1 MLFVNS
7 SNAFSSTA
15 PYQRHCF
22 IFSANVHYFY
32 SHPDDRFV
40 LKLTSLPKLY
50 LGHWFWFF
58 QMWMEYSMQVFFFY
72 KNIHYWYTHIVVTPV
87 SKLMECFLSI
97 TTYLPVLS
105 PAFYI
110 INIHCLQKQRSD
122 TSLFAFAIDNLLE
135 MIWPSL
141 NREWCPV
148 IHRR

>member
-1 MLFVNS
+1 MAHTDVDEVQHARL
-7 SNAFSSTA
+7 
-15 PYQRHCF
+15 
-22 IFSANVHYFY
+22 
-32 SHPDDRFV
+32 
-40 LKLTSLPKLY
+40 
-50 LGHWFWFF
+50 
-58 QMWMEYSMQVFFFY
+58 FY
-72 KNIHYWYTHIVVTPV
+72 KYIHYIYMHIVVTPV
-87 SKLMECFLSI
+87 SELIECIMST
-97 TTYLPVLS
+97 TTYLPILS